1 MIQGERA
8 SGHFD
13 QITVTVAFPSES
25 VPYLVTMLR
34 LLLLL
39 AVVAA
44 AAGDFDAAHNDDNYA
59 DLLTSTTRGLQ
70 RLEQELSEQRQQ
82 RQRQRELWEE
92 AKQQWLREK
101 RRREGEMQERERLK
115 QHVLSVFQSLNDR
128 VNSLK
133 NTSSLTKRVP
143 ENAELS
149 REARKL
155 KRHDWHKEM
164 KKLEHDVDKMAKR
177 VRDTERKTMER
188 LTSFNLTLD
197 AHATTLED
205 IQSREDITVQEV
217 FVVNAL
223 LQGLGG
229 QVNTLEQSSAT
240 LAEGLNNVTS
250 DASSNTQDV
259 SQTAAHLR
267 ALDKRSREELRAR
280 QASTALAGWTLNRKT
295 DLRIQ
300 TLRSAMYEEEAE
312 VSGNVQ
318 TLRQQTQALNQTVV
332 EKVQDIHNDMGFMV
346 QKLFTLYAMVDDL
359 GNETSTALE
368 ALDSKMRSQSE
379 TLDNVMSEVISGLVT
394 AGINIQVARVLTLE
408 D

>member
-1 MIQGERA
+1 
-8 SGHFD
+8 
-13 QITVTVAFPSES
+13 
-25 VPYLVTMLR
+25 MLR

-59 DLLTSTTRGLQ
+59 DLASTTRGLQ

-82 RQRQRELWEE
+82 RQRQAELWEE

-143 ENAELS
+143 DNAELS
-149 REARKL
+149 REARRP

-177 VRDTERKTMER
+177 VRDMERKTTER

-205 IQSREDITVQEV
+205 IQSREDIRVQEI

-223 LQGLGG
+223 LEGVGG

-240 LAEGLNNVTS
+240 LAEELNNVTS
-250 DASSNTQDV
+250 KASSNTQDV

-267 ALDKRSREELRAR
+267 ALDKRSRKELRAH
-280 QASTALAGWTLNRKT
+280 QASAALAGWTLNRKT
-295 DLRIQ
+295 DLQIQ

-318 TLRQQTQALNQTVV
+318 TLRQETLALNQTVF
-332 EKVQDIHNDMGFMV
+332 EKLQDFHNDMGFMV

-359 GNETSTALE
+359 GNETSTALG
-368 ALDSKMRSQSE
+368 ALDSKMSSQSE

-394 AGINIQVARVLTLE
+394 AGINIQVLTSE